1 MFKFSII
8 IPYKNNNNW
17 LNDLIESIITQ
28 TLDFYSNVEI
38 ILINNNRS
46 NFSKEIA
53 DYWQQLF
60 PLNIKSLSSNSSDFT
75 SIYDTGLK
83 KSFGEHIIFLDEN
96 ILFKEDI
103 LEKVDDF
110 YRNYPDLKIVSVP
123 LGDLNGAFDELNE
136 KYYRSREII
145 IKDEPQSILVNKTNI
160 FINKSLIH
168 YFDSPTFLWDEALN
182 LTEMVLK
189 EGRYGVISNSQ
200 LYYREGRDPHFLI
213 QHDVDEVQFYNIF
226 NEKVSKIWLEK
237 YKKIDEIPQYKQ
249 NVLVYIIQWAISR
262 RRVPPILSIEEI
274 TEFRR
279 NYIALM
285 NNVSIENILILHQ
298 LSQSQKLFLIKENL
312 KYNRKEFKYFFDNQD
327 INLFG
332 NEIFL
337 NSLSKS
343 TFEVT
348 SIISKKNRVNLLCK
362 LNTMFDSEQISLYLN
377 SKDDKYSK
385 ELNIFQ
391 DKEVILFGEV
401 VEKELTFEVSI
412 PLDDSN
418 LKSTFISIRA
428 KNTVNKLRLSN
439 KSFQKFSNL
448 LLKSKIKNISYDTL
462 GDYFIIKTQKEVL
475 PNKKKISRVSLESN
489 IKRVDQNYRL
499 TLYQKIKKR
508 LPRSFKRKM
517 KKFLKKYFHITIGK
531 QKKS

>member
-38 ILINNNRS
+38 ILINNNSS

-75 SIYDTGLK
+75 SIYDTALK
-83 KSFGEHIIFLDEN
+83 TSFGEHVIFLDEN

-160 FINKSLIH
+160 FINRSLIH
-168 YFDSPTFLWDEALN
+168 YFESPTFLWDEALS
-182 LTEMVLK
+182 LTEIVMK

-213 QHDVDEVQFYNIF
+213 QHDVDELQFYTIF

-237 YKKIDEIPQYKQ
+237 YKKADEIPQYIQ
-249 NVLVYIIQWAISR
+249 NVLVYIIQWAISKGG
-262 RRVPPILSIEEI
+262 PPILSIEEI
-274 TEFRR
+274 KEFRR

-298 LSQSQKLFLIKENL
+298 LSQRQKLFLIKENL

-332 NEIFL
+332 DEIFL
-337 NSLSKS
+337 DSLSKS
-343 TFEVT
+343 TFEIT
-348 SIISKKNRVNLLCK
+348 SIITKKNRINLLCK

-377 SKDDKYSK
+377 SQEDKYSK
-385 ELNIFQ
+385 ELKILQ

-412 PLDDSN
+412 PSDDSN
-418 LKSTFISIRA
+418 FKLTFISIRA
-428 KNTVNKLRLSN
+428 KDTVIKLRLSN
-439 KSFQKFSNL
+439 KSFQQFSKL
-448 LLKSKIKNISYDTL
+448 LLKTKIKNISYDTL
-462 GDYFIIKTQKEVL
+462 KDYFIIKIQKEVS
-475 PNKKKISRVSLESN
+475 PNKKKTSKNSLVSD
-489 IKRVDQNYRL
+489 IKSVDQNSRL

-531 QKKS
+531 